1 MKRRHRSQKYE
12 SWKKLIFPHCQCCC
26 LIEMERKT
34 GYYEIVEF
42 LEDYF
47 KEYSLKIERQL
58 SIKDNLDSTY
68 NGKLMYVRIKSKK

>member
-1 MKRRHRSQKYE
+1 MKRRHLSQKYE
-12 SWKKLIFPHCQCCC
+12 SCKKLIFPHCQCCC

-34 GYYEIVEF
+34 EYYEIVEF

-68 NGKLMYVRIKSKK
+68 NGKLMYVRMKF

>member
-1 MKRRHRSQKYE
+1 
-12 SWKKLIFPHCQCCC
+12 
-26 LIEMERKT
+26 MERKT

-68 NGKLMYVRIKSKK
+68 NGKLMYVRMKF